1 MIELLWLVPLLP
13 FLGFLLNGLLGARY
27 LPQRAVAAIAC
38 GTVLLAF
45 LVSVG
50 AVAALGDLRGPAA
63 AGIPG
68 TVVDPEHRRVT
79 QTLFTWM
86 PIGGAAEGGGGLR
99 VDWAYA
105 LDPLSAVMLLVV
117 TGVGF
122 LIHVYS
128 IGYMGHEPRPAFA
141 RFFAYLNLFM
151 AMMLTLV
158 LGASLPVVFVGWEGV
173 GLCSYLLIGFY
184 YDRVFDETTGMTCAD
199 AGRKAFITNRIGD
212 MGFMLGMLTLF
223 AWTGT
228 LDIQGILEKAGT
240 LGPGVATAAALLLFF
255 GACGKSAQIPLYVW
269 LPDAMAGPTPVS
281 ALIHAATM
289 VTAGVY
295 VTCRMAPLYLAAP
308 LAMAV
313 VAVVGTLTAL
323 FAASIGLAQ
332 TDIKK
337 VLAYSTVSQLGYMM
351 MGAGVG
357 AFGAGI
363 FHLMTHAFF
372 KALLFLGAGSV
383 IHALSGEQDIRR
395 MGGLDRRL
403 PWTHATFLIAVLAI
417 GGIFPLSGFFSK
429 DEILWNAFRWSPVLW
444 LLGLAGAFLTAFYM
458 TRLYI
463 LVFRGEE
470 RFDDEARHH
479 LRESPRSM
487 TAPLMVLAVLSFA
500 GGWVG
505 IPQAISPGVP
515 NFLERFLEPVLGS
528 HAASGAAHAAAQA
541 VAHHGAGLE
550 IALMAA
556 SVVIALLGGFFGWVC
571 YEGRPEIPAQIAES
585 VGGLYRAIAGR
596 YWVDEFYGRV
606 VLAPYYALCR
616 AAAWF
621 DRWVVDGLVN
631 AAGYL
636 TLGSSYTSVG
646 FDTYIVD
653 GLVNLT
659 GYIVRGTSWVL
670 RRAQTGIVQSY
681 ATSMVFG
688 IFILV
693 SLYLLYGPLG
703 PGR

>member
-1 MIELLWLVPLLP
+1 MIGLLWLIPLLP
-13 FLGFLLNGLLGARY
+13 FLGFLLNGLLGARF

-38 GTVLLAF
+38 GAVLLSF
-45 LVSVG
+45 LLSLG
-50 AVAALGDLRGPAA
+50 AVVALGDA
-63 AGIPG
+63 
-68 TVVDPEHRRVT
+68 EHHRVT

-86 PIGGAAEGGGGLR
+86 PIGDGLR

-128 IGYMGHEPRPAFA
+128 IGYMGHEPRPAYA

-151 AMMLTLV
+151 TMMLVLV

-184 YDRVFDETTGMTCAD
+184 YDRVFDATTGMTCAD

-228 LDIQGILEKAGT
+228 LDIQGILAKVGT
-240 LGPGVATAAALLLFF
+240 LGTGVATAAALLLFF

-295 VTCRMAPLYLAAP
+295 VTCRMAPLYVAAP
-308 LAMAV
+308 HAMTV
-313 VAVVGTLTAL
+313 VAVVGAATAL

-351 MGAGVG
+351 MAAGVG

-403 PWTHATFLIAVLAI
+403 PWTHFTFAIATLAI
-417 GGIFPLSGFFSK
+417 AGIFPLSGFFSK
-429 DEILWNAFRWSPVLW
+429 DEILWGAFQKNPLFWAV
-444 LLGLAGAFLTAFYM
+444 GVAGAFLTAFYM

-463 LVFRGEE
+463 LVFRGRE
-470 RFDDEARHH
+470 RFDDETRHH
-479 LRESPRSM
+479 LHESPRSM
-487 TAPLMVLAVLSFA
+487 TVPLAVLAALSFA

-505 IPQAISPGVP
+505 IPRAISPGLP

-528 HAASGAAHAAAQA
+528 HATAGAAHAA
-541 VAHHGAGLE
+541 VHGGTGLE
-550 IALMAA
+550 IALMGLSMA
-556 SVVIALLGGFFGWVC
+556 IALLGGFLGWVC
-571 YEGRPEIPAQIAES
+571 YEVRPEIPAQIAAS
-585 VGGLYRAIAGR
+585 ASGLYRAIANK
-596 YWVDEFYGRV
+596 YWVDELYDRA
-606 VLAPYYALCR
+606 VLRPYYALCR

-621 DRWVVDGLVN
+621 DRWAVDGAVN
-631 AAGYL
+631 AAAYL

-646 FDTYIVD
+646 FDTYVVD
-653 GLVNLT
+653 GLVNLA
-659 GYIVRGTSWVL
+659 GYTVRGAAWVL
-670 RRAQTGIVQSY
+670 RKAQTGIVQSY
-681 ATSMVFG
+681 ATSMVLG
-688 IFILV
+688 IFVLL
-693 SLYLLYGPLG
+693 SLYLLYGPVG